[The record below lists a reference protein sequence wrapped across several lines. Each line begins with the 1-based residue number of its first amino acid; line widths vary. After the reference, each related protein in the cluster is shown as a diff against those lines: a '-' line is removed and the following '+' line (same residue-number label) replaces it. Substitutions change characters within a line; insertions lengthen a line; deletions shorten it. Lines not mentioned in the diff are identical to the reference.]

1 MQSWNFKRETACAS
15 LVRRAVAGLV
25 ASLIFCPQA
34 VQGETYKVSVPELP
48 ITTIFLEDLKN
59 IEAANPGL
67 KFEIAIAPFPRS
79 IKAVV
84 EDRTADIH
92 YPIIRPIDDKALPF
106 DVSTSATTQVPFTI
120 YVNKSKLLDVNDLK
134 QYKIETDF
142 AHTGVFPFPTI
153 GSGDIGAS
161 LRKVDAGR
169 IDGFILDEYSTDKQL
184 IAGGFK
190 NISRKLYGWMD
201 VCFVLPKGSKGG
213 PLDQALTRAVE
224 AAKNN
229 QGYRDAIAKA
239 RALHKDEN
247 WQQ

>member
-1 MQSWNFKRETACAS
+1 MLSWNFKRGTACAS
-15 LVRRAVAGLV
+15 FIRPAVAGLA

-34 VQGETYKVSVPELP
+34 VQGETYKVSVAELP

-67 KFEIAIAPFPRS
+67 KFEVTISPFPRS
-79 IKAVV
+79 IKAVA
-84 EDRTADIH
+84 EDHTADIH

-120 YVNKSKLLDVNDLK
+120 YENKSKPLDVKNLK

-153 GSGDIGAS
+153 GSGDINAS

-169 IDGFILDEYSTDKQL
+169 IDGFILDEYSTDKRL
-184 IAGGFK
+184 TEGGFK
-190 NISRKLYGWMD
+190 NIRRKLYGWLD

-213 PLDQALTRAVE
+213 PIDQALTQAIEV
-224 AAKNN
+224 AKNN
-229 QGYRDAIAKA
+229 QGYRDSAAKT